1 MNFFCEKH
9 GKNKRDAHFSN
20 IGRFVE
26 AESLVSQIKCSED
39 IVNAIHKRQNFANLN
54 KKSEFLYLYIALF
67 KIVIYFYLS
76 YLVVLNP
83 ENFN

>member
-26 AESLVSQIKCSED
+26 TESLVSQIKCSED
-39 IVNAIHKRQNFANLN
+39 IVNAIHSRQNFANLN
-54 KKSEFLYLYIALF
+54 KKS
-67 KIVIYFYLS
+67 
-76 YLVVLNP
+76 
-83 ENFN
+83 